1 MTSISTSK
9 SKGLFFGLFNKK
21 ASKNSGSIEVIDD
34 LLVFTGGARYQS
46 IPTANIEDVS
56 FLPRDEDW
64 QELIIKQ
71 KEEISCSYFVY
82 SDSLE
87 LSNAVAKVNNYLEP
101 VQPICKFILS
111 AKQGSLSSRD

>member
-1 MTSISTSK
+1 MTSVSTSK

-21 ASKNSGSIEVIDD
+21 TAINNGSIEVIDD
-34 LLVFTGGARYQS
+34 LLVFTGGAKYQS
-46 IPTANIEDVS
+46 IPTDDIEDVS

-71 KEEISCSYFVY
+71 KEETSCSYFLY
-82 SDSLE
+82 SDSVE
-87 LSNAVAKVNNYLEP
+87 LTAAVAKVNNHLEP
-101 VQPICKFILS
+101 LQPICKFILS